1 MHADMGIKRQALDC
15 TRPLLDFV
23 TASGSALSSG
33 ACTARKTRTFTHT
46 GSPRVRQLAIV
57 PPAPP
62 ASETEVKTMVD
73 KNSEMDGKSAVVV
86 GGGIGGLTAAVA
98 LRQVG
103 WRVTVLERAARFG
116 EIGAGIT
123 LLSNGLRCLDVV
135 GLGDAVRGSG
145 LPMLAI
151 GMRTAAGRWL
161 SRIDGDGTDLEA
173 RMGTTTLTIHRAEL
187 HKILRD
193 ALPPE
198 SLIPGVT
205 TTGIRGGADGGPAE
219 VRFRH
224 QDHDAL
230 LRAELVV
237 GADGVHSWVRI
248 QRWPD
253 APAPV
258 YSGSTTWRA
267 VTTASSAPVTEMS
280 LSWGQGTEFGVMP
293 LLDGRTYWYAAAN
306 ADEGQRNPDELQAL
320 RQRFGT
326 WHEPIPTVLAHTPT
340 QAVLR
345 HDIYRLPKLDRYH
358 QGSVVLLGDAAH
370 AMTPNLGQGGG
381 QALEDAIVLAASI
394 SRTHDVGTALAH
406 YDRERRARTQAMSQA
421 ATRQLRFGQQL
432 TGPVAV
438 ALRNAAVALTPDR
451 IALLAIARY
460 GKWCPPTSRVL

>member
-1 MHADMGIKRQALDC
+1 
-15 TRPLLDFV
+15 
-23 TASGSALSSG
+23 
-33 ACTARKTRTFTHT
+33 
-46 GSPRVRQLAIV
+46 
-57 PPAPP
+57 
-62 ASETEVKTMVD
+62 MVS
-73 KNSEMDGKSAVVV
+73 KNSKMDGKSAVVV

-123 LLSNGLRCLDVV
+123 LMSNGLRCLDAI

-151 GMRTAAGRWL
+151 GMRTAEGRWL
-161 SRIDGDGTDLEA
+161 SRIDGDGADLEA
-173 RMGTTTLTIHRAEL
+173 RMGTTALNIHRAEL

-193 ALPPE
+193 ALPAAA
-198 SLIPGVT
+198 LIAGVA
-205 TTGIRGGADGGPAE
+205 TTGIHGGADGGPAE
-219 VRFRH
+219 VCFRDRD
-224 QDHDAL
+224 QDAL

-237 GADGVHSWVRI
+237 GADGVHSWVRA

-258 YSGSTTWRA
+258 YSGSTNWRA
-267 VTTASSAPVTEMS
+267 VTTSSSAAVTEMS

-293 LLDGRTYWYAAAN
+293 LVDGRTYWYAAAN
-306 ADEGQRNPDELQAL
+306 AGEAQRNPDELEEL
-320 RQRFGT
+320 RRRFGT
-326 WHEPIPTVLAHTPT
+326 WHEPIPTVLAHTQP

-345 HDIYRLPKLDRYH
+345 HDIYRLPKLDSYH
-358 QGSVVLLGDAAH
+358 RGSVVLLGDAAH

-381 QALEDAIVLAASI
+381 QALEDAIVLAAAV
-394 SRTHDVGTALAH
+394 SRTRDVATALAH
-406 YDRERRARTQAMSQA
+406 YDHERRARTQAMSLA

-432 TGPVAV
+432 HNPIAV
-438 ALRNAAVALTPDR
+438 AMRNTAVALTPDR

-460 GKWCPPTSRVL
+460 GKWCPPASRVLQNARAARTSSG